1 VDVVSAPR
9 EVLDVRRRE
18 DVLTAISALRPEV
31 VIHTAAFTEVD
42 ACESDPDRAFGVNAL
57 GTRHVAE
64 AARRYGAHLVVM
76 STDYV
81 FDGSA
86 TKPYVEWD
94 EARPTSVY
102 GRSKLGAEHEA
113 GPDATIVRTS
123 WLSGFN
129 RKNIVKMILELSA
142 TDSGVA
148 LRFVD
153 DQHGSPTFCADL
165 AGAVLTLVDSRLPG
179 IFHVTNSGETSWY
192 EFARSVLT
200 CLGKDPARVE
210 PIRTADLEPPRA
222 AARPA
227 YSVLDNAALRLS
239 GLPRLPPWNEALER
253 LVAELT
259 K

>member
-1 VDVVSAPR
+1 M
-9 EVLDVRRRE
+9 
-18 DVLTAISALRPEV
+18 
-31 VIHTAAFTEVD
+31 
-42 ACESDPDRAFGVNAL
+42 NAL

-64 AARRYGAHLVVM
+64 AARRYGAHLVVL

-94 EARPTSVY
+94 ETRPTSVY
-102 GRSKLGAEHEA
+102 GRSKLGTEREA
-113 GPDATIVRTS
+113 GPKATIVRTS

-129 RKNIVKMILELSA
+129 GHNIVKTILELSA
-142 TDSGVA
+142 SGSVSP

-153 DQHGSPTFCADL
+153 DQRGSPTFCADL
-165 AGAVLTLVDSRLPG
+165 AGAVLTLADSRLPG
-179 IFHVTNSGETSWY
+179 IFHMTNSGETSWY

-210 PIRTADLEPPRA
+210 PIRTADLDPPRPA
-222 AARPA
+222 PRPA

-239 GLPRLPPWNEALER
+239 GLPMLPPWNDAR
-253 LVAELT
+253 SGASSVR
-259 K
+259 